1 MHRVIANYEYAESD
15 CLILQSDSILE
26 SALKAELELN
36 YNVLGKL
43 NHAIWGGKVTYDHRG
58 ISVYK
63 HLQKRSVTKGFN
75 KKIKNLDGE
84 NISKIQSLC
93 EKHPGW
99 LLNASDVKKRF
110 VTLIKLVDSACG
122 GDEIIING
130 CRLALSVIVNMEP
143 QPAIKLQ
150 KYGHDISLQQIKG
163 LEQLDCSI

>member
-1 MHRVIANYEYAESD
+1 MEKTSE
-15 CLILQSDSILE
+15 
-26 SALKAELELN
+26 
-36 YNVLGKL
+36 
-43 NHAIWGGKVTYDHRG
+43 
-58 ISVYK
+58 
-63 HLQKRSVTKGFN
+63 
-75 KKIKNLDGE
+75 
-84 NISKIQSLC
+84 IQSLC

-150 KYGHDISLQQIKG
+150 TYGHDISLQQING
-163 LEQLDCSI
+163 LEQLDCTI